1 MTRSCENAPVHSE
14 LFAHS
19 TLKTMGTG
27 NATDAAGTSSTVRRD
42 CPFPTRSGTVRLDD
56 LSLLIPSTIELD
68 HFLLVAEVSARPH
81 TDQLTRVTTHV
92 PVRFRSIHRWLP
104 KACLQVESSADENVV
119 T

>member
-1 MTRSCENAPVHSE
+1 MGGD
-14 LFAHS
+14 L
-19 TLKTMGTG
+19 TLLMSAYT
-27 NATDAAGTSSTVRRD
+27 
-42 CPFPTRSGTVRLDD
+42 GTVQNTCYRTLNTEEDIIV
-56 LSLLIPSTIELD
+56 SARLIPSTIELD

-92 PVRFRSIHRWLP
+92 PVRFCSIHRWLP